1 MKAWTLALTCT
12 VAAGIATATPT
23 VNDFESLTE
32 GFQGPELIDNGVR
45 FYDVNNVD
53 GVYPDG
59 NTFIAGDDPIDGLG
73 TELIVER
80 ATFFYND
87 FPSWGSPS
95 NALTFG
101 RAFIGGDNLTIG
113 PLSTVSMDLDV
124 VADSASVDIAF
135 YENGPWGGIVIHFEA
150 YLNGG
155 LVDADSYTLS
165 DLGGR
170 DNGAVTTLSVGGGDF
185 DTLRMYSTL
194 GSDFTAPRIM
204 IDDLTINS
212 APAACTGDIADDFGF
227 IGPDGMVSFGDF
239 LALLGLIGP
248 CPGGTPGCTG
258 DIADDFGFLGGDGMV
273 SFGDFLALLGLI
285 GPCP

>member
-1 MKAWTLALTCT
+1 MKAWTLVLTCT
-12 VAAGIATATPT
+12 VAAGIASADPT
-23 VNDFESLTE
+23 VNDFENLAE
-32 GFQGPELIDNGVR
+32 GFHGTELIDNGVR
-45 FYDVNNVD
+45 FYDVNIVD

-73 TELIVER
+73 TELIVET

-87 FPSWGSPS
+87 FPTWGSPS

-113 PLSTVSMDLDV
+113 PLSTVSMDLETA
-124 VADSASVDIAF
+124 ADSASVEIAF

-150 YLNGG
+150 HMNGA
-155 LVDADSYTLS
+155 LVDADTYTLS

-170 DNGAVTTLSVGGGDF
+170 DNPATATLSVSGGQF
-185 DTLRMYSTL
+185 DSLRMYSTL
-194 GSDFTAPRIM
+194 GAEFTAPRIM
-204 IDDLTINS
+204 IDDLTIN
-212 APAACTGDIADDFGF
+212 PAQATCIGDIADDFGTA
-227 IGPDGMVSFGDF
+227 GADGQVSFGDF

-248 CPGGTPGCTG
+248 CPGGTAGCTG
-258 DIADDFGFLGGDGMV
+258 DIADDFGTLGGDAQV